1 MTVSFEGLL
10 SLYLDSLR
18 SRRRAEPQLKAAI
31 HGLSRLFAH
40 LEKKGIRSARQVREA
55 DVVSF
60 VRSLARERSP
70 RTGRRLAANTCS
82 MYVSI
87 VRRFF
92 AFLEERRLVFQS
104 PARNVPLPARI
115 RLPRAIGEADVARLL
130 EAPSGSTPLGQRD
143 RALLELLY
151 GSGLRLKECVRLDL
165 VDLDLKAGTLLVRN
179 GKGKRDRYVPV
190 TGRARAALETYLQ
203 EARPLLAERWDDGS
217 LFLSKYG
224 RRLGEMSVRNVVKR
238 AGAKIGLKVTTHVL
252 RHSYATHL
260 LKGGADVRH
269 VQKLLGHKD
278 ISTTTLYTKVDTTAL
293 GSMLRRCHPRE
304 R

>member
-1 MTVSFEGLL
+1 MSYEDLL
-10 SLYLDSLR
+10 WLYLDALR
-18 SRRRAEPQLKAAI
+18 RKRRAERQLGAAAQC
-31 HGLSRLFAH
+31 LSRLFAH
-40 LEKKGIRSARQVREA
+40 LEKKGVRSVRQVREA

-60 VRSLARERSP
+60 VRSLARERSA
-70 RTGRRLAANTCS
+70 RTGRRLARNTCS

-104 PARNVPLPARI
+104 PARSVPLPART

-130 EAPSGSTPLGQRD
+130 EAPNASTPLGQRD
-143 RALLELLY
+143 RALLDLLY
-151 GSGLRLKECVRLDL
+151 GSGLRLQECVRLDL
-165 VDLDLKAGTLLVRN
+165 VDLDLETGTLLVRN
-179 GKGKRDRYVPV
+179 GKGKKDRYVPLA
-190 TGRARAALETYLQ
+190 GRARVAVRTYLQ

-217 LFLSKYG
+217 LFLSRNG
-224 RRLGEMSVRNVVKR
+224 RRLGEMSVRNVVKQ
-238 AGAKIGLKVTTHVL
+238 AGEKIGLTVTTHVL

-278 ISTTTLYTKVDTTAL
+278 ISTTALYTKVDATSL
-293 GSMLRRCHPRE
+293 GRVLRRCHPR
-304 R
+304 RR

>member
-1 MTVSFEGLL
+1 MAMSFEALL
-10 SLYLDSLR
+10 SLYLESLR
-18 SRRRAEPQLKAAI
+18 SRRRGESQLKTAAQ
-31 HGLSRLFAH
+31 GLSRFFAH
-40 LEKKGIRSARQVREA
+40 LEKKGIRSVRQVREA
-55 DVVSF
+55 DVLAF

-82 MYVSI
+82 LYVSV

-104 PARNVPLPARI
+104 PARDVPLPTRI
-115 RLPRAIGEADVARLL
+115 RLPRAIGERDVARLL
-130 EAPSGSTPLGQRD
+130 EAPSSSTPLGQRD

-165 VDLDLKAGTLLVRN
+165 VDLDLKTGTLLVRN
-179 GKGKRDRYVPV
+179 GKGKKDRYVPL
-190 TGRARAALETYLQ
+190 TGGARTVLETYLQ

-217 LFLSKYG
+217 LFLSRRG
-224 RRLGEMSVRNVVKR
+224 RRLGDMSVRMIVKR
-238 AGAKIGLKVTTHVL
+238 AGAKMGLKVTTHVL

-278 ISTTTLYTKVDTTAL
+278 ISTTTLYTKVDTSSL

>member
-1 MTVSFEGLL
+1 MSLEGLL

-18 SRRRAEPQLKAAI
+18 SRRRAEPQLKAAAQ
-31 HGLSRLFAH
+31 GLSRFFAH
-40 LEKKGIRSARQVREA
+40 LEKRGIRSARQVLEA

-60 VRSLARERSP
+60 ARGLARERSA
-70 RTGRRLAANTCS
+70 RTGRRLAPNTCS
-82 MYVSI
+82 LYVSV

-92 AFLEERRLVFQS
+92 AFLEERGLVFQS
-104 PARNVPLPARI
+104 PARDVPLPARI
-115 RLPRAIGEADVARLL
+115 RLPRAIGERDVARLL
-130 EAPSGSTPLGQRD
+130 EAPNASTPLGQRD

-151 GSGLRLKECVRLDL
+151 GSGLRLQECVRLDL
-165 VDLDLKAGTLLVRN
+165 VDLDLKTGTLLVRN
-179 GKGKRDRYVPV
+179 GKGKKDRYVPV
-190 TGRARAALETYLQ
+190 TGRARAAVETYLQ

-224 RRLGEMSVRNVVKR
+224 RRLGEMSVRNVVKQ
-238 AGAKIGLKVTTHVL
+238 AGARMGLEVTTHVL

-269 VQKLLGHKD
+269 VQRLLGHKD
-278 ISTTTLYTKVDTTAL
+278 IGTTTLYTKVDTTSL
-293 GSMLRRCHPRE
+293 HGMLRRCHPRE

>member
-1 MTVSFEGLL
+1 MRFEGLV

-18 SRRRAEPQLKAAI
+18 QKRQLDTQLKAARQ
-31 HGLSRLFAH
+31 GLLRFFDH
-40 LEKKGIRSARQVREA
+40 LEKKGIHDVRRVREA

-60 VRSLARERSP
+60 VRGLSRTRSE
-70 RTGRRLAANTCS
+70 RTGRRLAVNTCS
-82 MYVSI
+82 MYASV

-92 AFLEERRLVFQS
+92 AFLEERKLVFQS
-104 PARNVPLPARI
+104 PARNVPLPVRT

-130 EAPSGSTPLGQRD
+130 QVPNTSVPLGQRD

-151 GSGLRLKECVRLDL
+151 GSGLRLMECVRLDL
-165 VDLDLKAGTLLVRN
+165 VDLDLKQGTLLVRN
-179 GKGKRDRYVPV
+179 GKGKKDRYVPV
-190 TGRARAALETYLQ
+190 TGRARAALQAYLQ

-217 LFLSKYG
+217 LFLSHYG
-224 RRLGEMSVRNVVKR
+224 RRLGPMSVRTTVNR
-238 AGAKIGLKVTTHVL
+238 CGAKVGLKLSTHVL

-278 ISTTTLYTKVDTTAL
+278 ISTTTLYTKVDTTSL
-293 GSMLRRCHPRE
+293 EGMLRRCHPRQ

>member
-1 MTVSFEGLL
+1 MSFDGLL

-18 SRRRAEPQLKAAI
+18 SKRRAESQLKAATQ
-31 HGLSRLFAH
+31 GLSRFFAH
-40 LEKKGIRSARQVREA
+40 LERKRIRNARQVREA

-60 VRSLARERSP
+60 VRGLARERSA
-70 RTGRRLAANTCS
+70 RTGRRLAPNTCS

-92 AFLEERRLVFQS
+92 AFLEERGLVFQS
-104 PARNVPLPARI
+104 PARDVPLPARI
-115 RLPRAIGEADVARLL
+115 RLPRAIGEADIARLL
-130 EAPSGSTPLGQRD
+130 EAPDTKTPLGQRD

-165 VDLDLKAGTLLVRN
+165 VDLDLKTGTLLVRN
-179 GKGKRDRYVPV
+179 GKGKKDRYVPV
-190 TGRARAALETYLQ
+190 TGRARAAVVTYLQ

-224 RRLGEMSVRNVVKR
+224 RRLGEMSVRSVVKR
-238 AGAKIGLKVTTHVL
+238 AGAKMGLKVTTHVL

-278 ISTTTLYTKVDTTAL
+278 ISTTTLYTKVDTTSL